1 MQILV
6 VCDMFN
12 YLHTTRSL
20 NMGEYI
26 SATITGLWE
35 CYLSWSKQNRE
46 LTISKLEALSNLLI
60 DNRAYLRDFAHQGV
74 KDAQRELELAKE
86 WRRVGLLFQDISPEL
101 SDICEKKSD
110 YWIYS
115 ERYTKQKVNELGI
128 TIRNL
133 EHKLR
138 MAKKNLL

>member
-1 MQILV
+1 MPVI
-6 VCDMFN
+6 MFN
-12 YLHTTRSL
+12 YLHTIRSL
-20 NMGEYI
+20 NMVEYI
-26 SATITGLWE
+26 SATINGLWE
-35 CYLSWSKQNRE
+35 CYLSWSKQKRE

-60 DNRAYLRDFAHQGV
+60 DNRAYLRDFAHQGI
-74 KDAQRELELAKE
+74 KDAQKELELAKE

-101 SDICEKKSD
+101 SYLCEQKSD

-138 MAKKNLL
+138 MAKENLL

>member
-1 MQILV
+1 MPVI
-6 VCDMFN
+6 MFN

-35 CYLSWSKQNRE
+35 CYLSWSKQKRE

-60 DNRAYLRDFAHQGV
+60 DNQAYLRDFSHKGV
-74 KDAQRELELAKE
+74 KDPQRELELAKE
-86 WRRVGLLFQDISPEL
+86 WKRVGLLFQDVSPDL
-101 SDICEKKSD
+101 SEICERKSD

-115 ERYTKQKVNELGI
+115 ERYTQQKVNELGI

-133 EHKLR
+133 ENKLR
-138 MAKKNLL
+138 MAKQNLL

>member
-1 MQILV
+1 MV
-6 VCDMFN
+6 
-12 YLHTTRSL
+12 
-20 NMGEYI
+20 EYI
-26 SATITGLWE
+26 SATINGLWE
-35 CYLSWSKQNRE
+35 CYLSWSKQKRE

-60 DNRAYLRDFAHQGV
+60 DNRAYLRDFAHQGI
-74 KDAQRELELAKE
+74 KDAQKELELAKE

-101 SDICEKKSD
+101 SYLCEQKSD

-115 ERYTKQKVNELGI
+115 DRYTKQKVNELGI

-138 MAKKNLL
+138 MAKENHL

>member
-1 MQILV
+1 MV
-6 VCDMFN
+6 
-12 YLHTTRSL
+12 
-20 NMGEYI
+20 EYI
-26 SATITGLWE
+26 SATINGLWE
-35 CYLSWSKQNRE
+35 CYLSWSKQKRE

-60 DNRAYLRDFAHQGV
+60 DNRAYLRDFAQQGI
-74 KDAQRELELAKE
+74 KDAQKELELAKE

-101 SDICEKKSD
+101 SYLCEQKSD

-115 ERYTKQKVNELGI
+115 DRYTKQKVNELGI

-138 MAKKNLL
+138 MAKENLL

>member
-1 MQILV
+1 MV
-6 VCDMFN
+6 
-12 YLHTTRSL
+12 
-20 NMGEYI
+20 EYI
-26 SATITGLWE
+26 SATINGLWE
-35 CYLSWSKQNRE
+35 CYLSWSKQKRE

-60 DNRAYLRDFAHQGV
+60 DNRAYLRDFAHQGI
-74 KDAQRELELAKE
+74 KDAQKELELAKE

-101 SDICEKKSD
+101 SYLCEQKSD

-115 ERYTKQKVNELGI
+115 DRYTKQKVNELGI

-138 MAKKNLL
+138 KVRTSS

>member
-1 MQILV
+1 
-6 VCDMFN
+6 
-12 YLHTTRSL
+12 
-20 NMGEYI
+20 MGELI

-35 CYLSWSKQNRE
+35 CYLSWSKQKRE

-60 DNRAYLRDFAHQGV
+60 DNQAYLRDFSHKGV
-74 KDAQRELELAKE
+74 KDIQRELELAKE
-86 WRRVGLLFQDISPEL
+86 WKRVGLLFQDIAPDL
-101 SDICEKKSD
+101 SEICERKSD

-115 ERYTKQKVNELGI
+115 DRYTKQKVNELGI

-138 MAKKNLL
+138 MAKQNLL

>member
-1 MQILV
+1 
-6 VCDMFN
+6 MFN

-20 NMGEYI
+20 NMGELI

-35 CYLSWSKQNRE
+35 CYLSWSKQKRE

-60 DNRAYLRDFAHQGV
+60 DNQAYLRDFSHKGV
-74 KDAQRELELAKE
+74 KDIQRELELAKE
-86 WRRVGLLFQDISPEL
+86 WKRVGLLFQDIAPDL
-101 SDICEKKSD
+101 SEICERKSD

-115 ERYTKQKVNELGI
+115 DRYTKQKVNELGI

-138 MAKKNLL
+138 MAKQNLL

>member
-1 MQILV
+1 
-6 VCDMFN
+6 MFN
-12 YLHTTRSL
+12 YLHTIRSL
-20 NMGEYI
+20 NMVEYI
-26 SATITGLWE
+26 SATINGLWE
-35 CYLSWSKQNRE
+35 CYLSWSKQKRE

-60 DNRAYLRDFAHQGV
+60 DNRAYLRDFAHQGI
-74 KDAQRELELAKE
+74 KDAQKELELAKE

-101 SDICEKKSD
+101 SYLCEQKSD

-115 ERYTKQKVNELGI
+115 DRYTKQKVNELGI

-138 MAKKNLL
+138 MAKENHL

>member
-1 MQILV
+1 MPVI
-6 VCDMFN
+6 MFN
-12 YLHTTRSL
+12 YLYTTRLL

-26 SATITGLWE
+26 TAAITGLWE
-35 CYLSWSKQNRE
+35 CYLSWSKQKKE

-60 DNRAYLRDFAHQGV
+60 DNRAYLRDFSHQGV
-74 KDAQRELELAKE
+74 KNVQRELELAKE

-101 SDICEKKSD
+101 SEICERKSD

-128 TIRNL
+128 TISNL
-133 EHKLR
+133 EHKLK
-138 MAKKNLL
+138 MAKQNLL

>member
-1 MQILV
+1 
-6 VCDMFN
+6 MFN
-12 YLHTTRSL
+12 YLHTIRSL
-20 NMGEYI
+20 NMVEYI
-26 SATITGLWE
+26 SATINGLWE
-35 CYLSWSKQNRE
+35 CYLSWSKQKRE

-60 DNRAYLRDFAHQGV
+60 DNRAYLRDFAHQGI
-74 KDAQRELELAKE
+74 KNAQKELELAKE

-101 SDICEKKSD
+101 SYLCEQKSD

-115 ERYTKQKVNELGI
+115 DRYTKQKVNELGI

-138 MAKKNLL
+138 MAKENLL

>member
-1 MQILV
+1 MV
-6 VCDMFN
+6 
-12 YLHTTRSL
+12 
-20 NMGEYI
+20 EYI
-26 SATITGLWE
+26 SATINGLWE
-35 CYLSWSKQNRE
+35 CYLSWSKQKRE

-60 DNRAYLRDFAHQGV
+60 DNRAYLSDFAHQGI
-74 KDAQRELELAKE
+74 KDAQKELELAKE

-101 SDICEKKSD
+101 SYLCEQKSD

-115 ERYTKQKVNELGI
+115 DRYTKQKVNELGI

-138 MAKKNLL
+138 MAKENLL

>member
-1 MQILV
+1 MV
-6 VCDMFN
+6 
-12 YLHTTRSL
+12 
-20 NMGEYI
+20 EYI
-26 SATITGLWE
+26 SATTNGLWE
-35 CYLSWSKQNRE
+35 CYLSWSKQKRE

-60 DNRAYLRDFAHQGV
+60 DNRAYLRDFAHQGI
-74 KDAQRELELAKE
+74 KDDQKELELAKE

-101 SDICEKKSD
+101 SYLCEQKSD

-115 ERYTKQKVNELGI
+115 DRYTKQKVNELGI

>member
-1 MQILV
+1 
-6 VCDMFN
+6 MFN

-20 NMGEYI
+20 NMGELI

-35 CYLSWSKQNRE
+35 CYLSWSKQKRE

-60 DNRAYLRDFAHQGV
+60 DNQAYLRDFSHKGV
-74 KDAQRELELAKE
+74 KDIQRELELAKE
-86 WRRVGLLFQDISPEL
+86 WKRVGLLFQDIAPDL
-101 SDICEKKSD
+101 SEICERKSD

-115 ERYTKQKVNELGI
+115 DRYTKQKVNELGI
-128 TIRNL
+128 TIINL

-138 MAKKNLL
+138 MAKQNLL

>member
-1 MQILV
+1 MV
-6 VCDMFN
+6 
-12 YLHTTRSL
+12 
-20 NMGEYI
+20 EYI
-26 SATITGLWE
+26 SATINGLWE
-35 CYLSWSKQNRE
+35 CYLSWSKQKRE

-60 DNRAYLRDFAHQGV
+60 DNRAYLRDFAHQGI
-74 KDAQRELELAKE
+74 KDDQKELELAKE

-101 SDICEKKSD
+101 SYLCEQKSD

-115 ERYTKQKVNELGI
+115 DRYTKQKVNELGI

-138 MAKKNLL
+138 MAKENLL

>member
-1 MQILV
+1 MV
-6 VCDMFN
+6 
-12 YLHTTRSL
+12 
-20 NMGEYI
+20 EYI
-26 SATITGLWE
+26 SATINGLWE
-35 CYLSWSKQNRE
+35 CYLSWSKQKRE

-60 DNRAYLRDFAHQGV
+60 DNRAYLRDFAHQGI
-74 KDAQRELELAKE
+74 KDAQKELELAKE
-86 WRRVGLLFQDISPEL
+86 WRRVALLFQDISPEL
-101 SDICEKKSD
+101 SYLCEQKSD

-115 ERYTKQKVNELGI
+115 DRYTKQKVNELGI

>member
-1 MQILV
+1 HIRNL
-6 VCDMFN
+6 FAP
-12 YLHTTRSL
+12 S
-20 NMGEYI
+20 
-26 SATITGLWE
+26 
-35 CYLSWSKQNRE
+35 

-60 DNRAYLRDFAHQGV
+60 DNRAYLRDFAHQGI
-74 KDAQRELELAKE
+74 KDAQKELELAKE

-101 SDICEKKSD
+101 SEICEQKSD

-115 ERYTKQKVNELGI
+115 DRYTKQKVNELGI

-138 MAKKNLL
+138 MAKQNLL

>member
-1 MQILV
+1 
-6 VCDMFN
+6 
-12 YLHTTRSL
+12 
-20 NMGEYI
+20 MGEYI

-35 CYLSWSKQNRE
+35 CYLSWSKQKRE

-60 DNRAYLRDFAHQGV
+60 DNQAYLRDFSHKGV
-74 KDAQRELELAKE
+74 KDPQRELELAKE
-86 WRRVGLLFQDISPEL
+86 WKRVGLLFQDVSPDL
-101 SDICEKKSD
+101 SEICERKSD

-133 EHKLR
+133 ENKLR

>member
-1 MQILV
+1 MV
-6 VCDMFN
+6 
-12 YLHTTRSL
+12 
-20 NMGEYI
+20 EYI
-26 SATITGLWE
+26 SATINVLWE
-35 CYLSWSKQNRE
+35 CYLSWSKQKRE

-60 DNRAYLRDFAHQGV
+60 DNRAYLRDFAHQGI
-74 KDAQRELELAKE
+74 KDAQKELELAKE

-101 SDICEKKSD
+101 SEICEQKSD

-115 ERYTKQKVNELGI
+115 DGYTKQKVNELGI

-138 MAKKNLL
+138 MAKQNLL

>member
-1 MQILV
+1 MV
-6 VCDMFN
+6 
-12 YLHTTRSL
+12 
-20 NMGEYI
+20 EYI
-26 SATITGLWE
+26 SATINGLWE
-35 CYLSWSKQNRE
+35 CYLSWSKQKRE

-60 DNRAYLRDFAHQGV
+60 DNRAYLRDFAHQGI
-74 KDAQRELELAKE
+74 KDAQKELELAKE

-101 SDICEKKSD
+101 SYLCEQKSD

-138 MAKKNLL
+138 MAKENLL

>member
-1 MQILV
+1 MV
-6 VCDMFN
+6 
-12 YLHTTRSL
+12 
-20 NMGEYI
+20 EYI
-26 SATITGLWE
+26 SATINGLWE
-35 CYLSWSKQNRE
+35 CYLSWSKQKRE

-60 DNRAYLRDFAHQGV
+60 DNRAYLRDFAHQGI
-74 KDAQRELELAKE
+74 KNAQKELELAKE

-101 SDICEKKSD
+101 SYLCEQKSD

-115 ERYTKQKVNELGI
+115 DRYTKQKVNELGI

-138 MAKKNLL
+138 MAKENLL

>member
-1 MQILV
+1 
-6 VCDMFN
+6 N
-12 YLHTTRSL
+12 YLHTIRSL
-20 NMGEYI
+20 NMVEYI
-26 SATITGLWE
+26 SATINGLWE
-35 CYLSWSKQNRE
+35 CYLSWSKQKRE

-60 DNRAYLRDFAHQGV
+60 DNRAYLRDFAHQGI
-74 KDAQRELELAKE
+74 KNAQKELELAKE

-101 SDICEKKSD
+101 SYLCEQKSD

-115 ERYTKQKVNELGI
+115 DRYTKQKVNELGI

-138 MAKKNLL
+138 MAKENLL

>member
-1 MQILV
+1 MPVI
-6 VCDMFN
+6 MFN

-20 NMGEYI
+20 NMVEYI
-26 SATITGLWE
+26 SATINGLWE
-35 CYLSWSKQNRE
+35 CYLSWSKQKRE

-60 DNRAYLRDFAHQGV
+60 DNRAYLRDFAHQGI
-74 KDAQRELELAKE
+74 KDAQKELGLAKE

-101 SDICEKKSD
+101 SDICEQKSD

-115 ERYTKQKVNELGI
+115 DRYTKQKVNELGI